1 MGSIWPKNRVGS
13 PCSPAGPPLLSVDV
27 PQTKRNLSI
36 GDLCCSTP
44 CLPRMKIYL
53 LCEVT
58 QWPRP
63 YYISP
68 QTNEIAKSEVVRV
81 ALNKRTL
88 VIEKGH
94 QLLGVFGS
102 GRQAVKQAANPDQQ
116 FLTNSTLFPPCH
128 INLLNNCRKT
138 QIILLRRPC
147 EGKILTRN
155 MALKQQHRTE
165 EMVTNYT
172 KMSWNC
178 DRDKEKHKYNSIIP
192 TATWLPPLSIHKTAG
207 FEIQT

>member
-1 MGSIWPKNRVGS
+1 MLPSR
-13 PCSPAGPPLLSVDV
+13 PPPPFSRCATDKEKPVHRGFMLLN
-27 PQTKRNLSI
+27 PLPTKDENIPPVWGHS
-36 GDLCCSTP
+36 
-44 CLPRMKIYL
+44 
-53 LCEVT
+53 VT
-58 QWPRP
+58 QTI
-63 YYISP
+63 YISP
-68 QTNEIAKSEVVRV
+68 QTNEIAKSEGVWV
-81 ALNKRTL
+81 ALNKRTP
-88 VIEKGH
+88 VVEKGH
-94 QLLGVFGS
+94 QLLGVLGS

-192 TATWLPPLSIHKTAG
+192 TATWLPPLSIHKTAC